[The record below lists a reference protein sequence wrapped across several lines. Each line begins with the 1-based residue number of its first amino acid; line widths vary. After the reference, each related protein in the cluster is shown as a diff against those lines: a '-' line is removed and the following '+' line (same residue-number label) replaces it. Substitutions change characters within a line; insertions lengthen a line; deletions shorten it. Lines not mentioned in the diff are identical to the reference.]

1 MAFPQSFLEDIK
13 SRIRVSEIVGRK
25 VRLQRKGRE
34 FVGLSP
40 FNKEKTPSFTVNDE
54 KQFYHCFSS
63 GKHGSVFDF
72 LMETEGLSFIE
83 AVQRLAQE
91 VGLEMPKFSPEEKER
106 EDKRKSLIDVTEIA
120 AKWFREQ
127 LYLPKGKEALDYL
140 LRRGVDKNIIE
151 KFAIGYAPQESK
163 ELFGFLKKQGIE
175 EAQMVEVGL
184 CIKPEDGGEL
194 YDRFRHR
201 VMFPIQDA
209 RGRTIAFGGRAL
221 SANAPAKYLN
231 SPQTP
236 LFHKGKLLFNEAAAR
251 AVAYQKGMVIV
262 VEGYMDVVACAR
274 AGFDNAVAPLGTALT
289 ERQIERLWRMAEE
302 PILCFDADM
311 AGLQAAWRAM
321 DRALPLLS
329 AGKSLRFALLPD
341 GKDPDDM
348 VNDAGSSGLEE
359 VFDRARPMVDM
370 LWERAVETGRWN
382 TPERRAAFEK
392 QLDDTIRQIGNMEIR
407 KFYRREIDARVEKF
421 FSSQEGYA
429 PQKGGSRKYYK
440 KRTNALPTT
449 RSSALLHHASLPRG
463 GAMIVIG
470 VLRHP
475 LLLEEEENRANFE
488 CAELHHHALERLRHD
503 IVDIVNHEQEM
514 PAMEALKEELENR
527 GHKALLTQLDTLA
540 ARNWQDFTREQTPIE
555 EAEKSWKKALN
566 MHYTLESLQLEKEQA
581 EAELAKELTEENLA
595 RLVEIENEIARSTHV
610 LNGKTPNRYKLT

>member
-13 SRIRVSEIVGRK
+13 SRIRVSDIVGRK
-25 VRLQRKGRE
+25 VRLQKKGRE

-106 EDKRKSLIDVTEIA
+106 EEKQKSLIDVTEIA

-127 LYLPKGKEALDYL
+127 LYLPQGKEALDYL

-151 KFAIGYAPQESK
+151 KFAIGYAPQGRK

-175 EAQMVEVGL
+175 EAQMIEVGL

-392 QLDDTIRQIGNMEIR
+392 QLDDTIKQIGNMDIR
-407 KFYRREIDARVEKF
+407 KFYWKEINTRIKKF

-429 PQKGGSRKYYK
+429 PQRGASQKYYK
-440 KRTNALPTT
+440 KLQSDLPASRELKSSPLANANSFLTP
-449 RSSALLHHASLPRG
+449 RQAFIIVVALRY
-463 GAMIVIG
+463 
-470 VLRHP
+470 P
-475 LLLEEEENRANFE
+475 LLLEREENRDEFE
-488 CAELHHHALERLRHD
+488 FVELHHRDLERLRHD
-503 IVDIVNHEQEM
+503 ALDIINHSQEI
-514 PAMEALKEELENR
+514 PSVEALREELEGR
-527 GHKALLTQLDTLA
+527 GHKALLVQLDKLAFTHGLHSALRQMTIEETEERWKDNLHLYYTLA
-540 ARNWQDFTREQTPIE
+540 SL
-555 EAEKSWKKALN
+555 K
-566 MHYTLESLQLEKEQA
+566 LERAQA
-581 EAELAKELTEENLA
+581 EEEFKKEETEENFE
-595 RLVEIENEIARSTHV
+595 RLKLINNEITRCKQKSAQS
-610 LNGKTPNRYKLT
+610 L